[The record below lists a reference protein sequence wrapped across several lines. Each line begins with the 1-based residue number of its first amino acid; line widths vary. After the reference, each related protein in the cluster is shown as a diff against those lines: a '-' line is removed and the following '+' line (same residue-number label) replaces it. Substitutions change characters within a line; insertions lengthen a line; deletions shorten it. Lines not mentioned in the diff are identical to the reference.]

1 MEAAIFS
8 LSRFRVKALISEDK
22 KGARVIEKIKKKP
35 GKTLAAILL
44 ANLLVNIGCSSVGA
58 LIIIQIIETYSLNTA
73 LSFAIEIV
81 IMTSLLLIVGD
92 IDFFPFFRYF
102 FKMIKNK

>member
-1 MEAAIFS
+1 MPNIILYVILILVFLCLSAFFSGMEAAIFS

-35 GKTLAAILL
+35 SKTLAAILL

-58 LIIIQIIETYSLNTA
+58 
-73 LSFAIEIV
+73 
-81 IMTSLLLIVGD
+81 
-92 IDFFPFFRYF
+92 
-102 FKMIKNK
+102 